1 MTETETDKMIKK
13 FMEKQKEERENPEM
27 VAVYPKEGIF
37 QDDRYIYEL
46 TKVPRV
52 NKTKPPTAR
61 PKGKKKREQR
71 ILWDTQVK
79 SHVGFR
85 QTYKV
90 QRDLR
95 TDEVTI
101 ALVLDGGGHYG
112 YKILTQHQVLEEIKR
127 LMGCYKLLRYLNH
140 PKVNIQKIG
149 DLSNKSRG
157 DSASKMINSSVL
169 ISKKVNFKLKRLDI
183 QDLYKLW
190 LKFKKNAT
198 LREFLY

>member
-1 MTETETDKMIKK
+1 
-13 FMEKQKEERENPEM
+13 MEEQAKERANPEM
-27 VAVYPKEGIF
+27 VAVYPKEGVF
-37 QDDRYIYEL
+37 QDDQYIYEL

-71 ILWDTQVK
+71 ILWDTQTK
-79 SHVGFR
+79 SFHGLR

-95 TDEVTI
+95 TGEVTI
-101 ALVLDGGGHYG
+101 ALQIDGGGHYG
-112 YKILTQHQVLEEIKR
+112 YKILTQHQILEEIKR
-127 LMGCYKLLRYLNH
+127 LMGCYKLLRYLSH
-140 PKVNIQKIG
+140 PRVNIQKIG
-149 DLSNKSRG
+149 DVSNKSNRHLCLENE
-157 DSASKMINSSVL
+157 KNINLTS
-169 ISKKVNFKLKRLDI
+169 KRLGSKVKRLEI

-190 LKFKKNAT
+190 LKFKKNVK